1 MCVDRSVTYHKMHA
15 DAICSCVS
23 VHFMIG
29 HRPIHTHALH
39 IHGRRARRGQG
50 LLRVT
55 GKGVDVCPDK
65 IGIHGQKTDS
75 IPYMYIL
82 GIRMA
87 SPPQCW
93 IGHNLYLAEVVRTN
107 EKMYEVQVHYTLLM

>member
-1 MCVDRSVTYHKMHA
+1 
-15 DAICSCVS
+15 
-23 VHFMIG
+23 MIG